1 MKKWKEHNDGDKY
14 YMGNKE
20 TIEINCTDKGT
31 AKSIQDSINGVY
43 ECMDWKC
50 NWCGELHTDDR
61 DYTDYK
67 DRVDEYLGDA
77 ITEIRTA
84 VKDKKSKKEMMKRR
98 NEIEE
103 QGGEEGRGPAGEGG
117 DSGVSVGREGD
128 DGCVGESAVVGQE
141 GAGKEAEDV
150 EHDWSSILRSSG
162 EEQVAR
168 REERER
174 IIC

>member
-1 MKKWKEHNDGDKY
+1 MKIWKEHNDGEKY

-20 TIEINCTDKGT
+20 TIEIDCTDKGT
-31 AKSIQDSINGVY
+31 AKSIQESINGVY

-84 VKDKKSKKEMMKRR
+84 VKDGKTKKETL
-98 NEIEE
+98 EII
-103 QGGEEGRGPAGEGG
+103 
-117 DSGVSVGREGD
+117 D
-128 DGCVGESAVVGQE
+128 
-141 GAGKEAEDV
+141 
-150 EHDWSSILRSSG
+150 EHFGSYTSG
-162 EEQVAR
+162 EECSDALYDIDRKVVGDFDSKLLSDYLEFSYSEQGMQEDGYVNFDCEIDGDFWKLVDKK
-168 REERER
+168 REEKNA
-174 IIC
+174 I